1 MEIFRNCSWY
11 SLLLFQAF
19 SYGSYTI
26 LVHLCEENGKI
37 SFNSSSMNLT
47 IEFIKL
53 FISSIGIIYQ
63 QNFKSLNS
71 IFSIK
76 KSVQFTIPA
85 FLYFINNNLAVYI
98 QLYMDSTSYQ
108 LLSNLKI
115 LTTAVLYYF
124 IIGRKMTKIRWFS
137 LILLFFSG
145 LFYSVG
151 NVKSLKNYY
160 INQEDLDSFLL
171 PKEENI
177 NVKYRLRDEIY
188 ITEIGFFMILTY
200 ALISGL
206 SGVYNE
212 YLLKRNLT
220 DSIFLQNFY
229 LYMYGCVFNFLG
241 FWVEKKYR
249 NDKDFDFFKGFN
261 FFTIMIISSQVI
273 NGFLMS
279 IVMKYSSNIT
289 RLFIISSS
297 LIVTTVLSIL
307 IFSLKL
313 NAFFY
318 LSFFV
323 VMMALYFYTFYK

>member
-1 MEIFRNCSWY
+1 MKIFRELSWMCM
-11 SLLLFQAF
+11 LLFQVF

-53 FISSIGIIYQ
+53 FISFILIAYQNKNTSLISLYSIRKCVH
-63 QNFKSLNS
+63 FA
-71 IFSIK
+71 
-76 KSVQFTIPA
+76 VPA

-98 QLYMDSTSYQ
+98 QIYMDSTSYQ
-108 LLSNLKI
+108 MLSSLKI
-115 LTTAVLYYF
+115 LSTAVLYYF
-124 IIGRKMTKIRWFS
+124 IIGRKMSKIRWFS

-145 LFYSVG
+145 LFYSFA
-151 NVKSLKNYY
+151 NLKSLKDYY
-160 INQEDLDSFLL
+160 INHDALESALL
-171 PKEENI
+171 PRDESIEVN
-177 NVKYRLRDEIY
+177 YRLRDQIY
-188 ITEIGFFMILTY
+188 ITEIGFIMILIYTI
-200 ALISGL
+200 ISGL

-212 YLLKRNLT
+212 YLLKKNIT

-229 LYMYGCVFNFLG
+229 LYTFGCFFNAFG
-241 FWVEKKYR
+241 FFVEINYR
-249 NDKDFDFFKGFN
+249 NDKILDFFKGFN
-261 FFTIMIISSQVI
+261 FFTFLIILTQVL
-273 NGFLMS
+273 NGFLLS

-297 LIVTTVLSIL
+297 LFVTTVLSIL

-313 NAFFY
+313 NVFFY

-323 VMMALYFYTFYK
+323 ILLALYLYTFYQ

>member
-1 MEIFRNCSWY
+1 MKPLLEIKMEIFRNCSWY

-63 QNFKSLNS
+63 QNFK
-71 IFSIK
+71 
-76 KSVQFTIPA
+76 T
-85 FLYFINNNLAVYI
+85 VYI

-115 LTTAVLYYF
+115 LTTAILYYF
-124 IIGRKMTKIRWFS
+124 IIGKKMTKIRWFS

-188 ITEIGFFMILTY
+188 ITEVGFFMILTY

-229 LYMYGCVFNFLG
+229 LYMYGCSSN
-241 FWVEKKYR
+241 KR
-249 NDKDFDFFKGFN
+249 IFDVHCNEILEQYNSTFHHFFIANCDDCFVHSY
-261 FFTIMIISSQVI
+261 FFTQLNLSKFVFIMQ
-273 NGFLMS
+273 
-279 IVMKYSSNIT
+279 KW
-289 RLFIISSS
+289 
-297 LIVTTVLSIL
+297 
-307 IFSLKL
+307 
-313 NAFFY
+313 
-318 LSFFV
+318 
-323 VMMALYFYTFYK
+323 LYRYK